1 MKNSYEKLCNE
12 YLQKVKYPEY
22 GEWCKKCIF
31 KTIKEYGVSDSE
43 EYLITKV
50 FNPKFVL

>member
-1 MKNSYEKLCNE
+1 MKNSYKKLCDE
-12 YLQKVKYPEY
+12 YSQKVKYPKY
-22 GEWCKKCIF
+22 GEWCKECIF